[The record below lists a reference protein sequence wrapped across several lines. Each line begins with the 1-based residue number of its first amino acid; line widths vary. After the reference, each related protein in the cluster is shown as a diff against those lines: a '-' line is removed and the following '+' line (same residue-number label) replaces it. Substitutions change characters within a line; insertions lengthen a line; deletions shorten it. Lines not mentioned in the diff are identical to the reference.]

1 MLKKKKVYLLSACI
15 YIAVCIAGCNPAT
28 NKPVEATKP
37 LFEQANPYAA
47 VDKSIMDVSYYP
59 VDFPTTL
66 MTGGTS
72 TDSLVARVI
81 YSRPQKNGRKIFGD
95 APPPKYVQQYGA
107 YWRLGANE
115 ASEIEFFK
123 PVTINNQKIPK
134 GRYSMYCIPNKATW
148 KVVLNTNLYSWGL
161 HADTTKDFAKIEV
174 PVEKPMRE
182 TEYFTMVFEKASGG
196 ANLVMAW
203 DDVKTI
209 LPINFR

>member
-1 MLKKKKVYLLSACI
+1 
-15 YIAVCIAGCNPAT
+15 
-28 NKPVEATKP
+28 
-37 LFEQANPYAA
+37 
-47 VDKSIMDVSYYP
+47 
-59 VDFPTTL
+59 
-66 MTGGTS
+66 
-72 TDSLVARVI
+72 
-81 YSRPQKNGRKIFGD
+81 
-95 APPPKYVQQYGA
+95 
-107 YWRLGANE
+107 
-115 ASEIEFFK
+115 
-123 PVTINNQKIPK
+123 
-134 GRYSMYCIPNKATW
+134 MYCIPNKATW